1 MKKND
6 TFGFMLLAFGVG
18 VLTGILLAPNSGN
31 QTRKELSAKIDA
43 FFEEASDFITY
54 ECGKIK
60 SKFDKV

>member
-18 VLTGILLAPNSGN
+18 VLAGILLAPNSGN